1 LQVCLLFGRRRSV
14 LKAKGFLPMKLR
26 LLVVRLGVVCLA
38 FALMNLAAFA
48 QDNPSTVSAST
59 ASTTGVGSTDIGL
72 YVNPIGI
79 GISNSKADTGVFAF
93 LGDGAT
99 QRTFYGA
106 DIGGYVNFF
115 HAQKYDA
122 GIDLRDIIVS
132 GNGARLNSFLV
143 GGRLAVKPIA
153 EKFKPYVQVS
163 VGAGRSKPPHSPIHL
178 TRLQYGI
185 YGGLDYTLSKHV
197 DFRAF
202 ELGYGSVSTINSGNF
217 NGLTSFSASSMF
229 SVSTGLVFRI
239 P

>member
-1 LQVCLLFGRRRSV
+1 
-14 LKAKGFLPMKLR
+14 MKLR
-26 LLVVRLGVVCLA
+26 LLVVCLA
-38 FALMNLAAFA
+38 FALMNFTAFA

-93 LGDGAT
+93 LGEGTT

-106 DIGGYVNFF
+106 DLGGYVNFF

-122 GIDLRDIIVS
+122 GLDIRDIIVS
-132 GNGARLNSFLV
+132 GNGAHLNSFLV
-143 GGRLAVKPIA
+143 GGRVAVKPLA
-153 EKFKPYVQVS
+153 EKFKPYVQLS
-163 VGAGRSKPPHSPIHL
+163 VGVGSSKAPHSPIKL
-178 TRLQYGI
+178 NRFQYGI

-217 NGLTSFSASSMF
+217 NGTSSFSASSLF
-229 SVSTGLVFRI
+229 SVSTGLVFRV

>member
-1 LQVCLLFGRRRSV
+1 LQLL
-14 LKAKGFLPMKLR
+14 
-26 LLVVRLGVVCLA
+26 VVCLA
-38 FALMNLAAFA
+38 FALTNIAALA
-48 QDNPSTVSAST
+48 QDNPSTVNAST
-59 ASTTGVGSTDIGL
+59 ASTTGIGSTDIGL

-106 DIGGYVNFF
+106 ALGGYVNFF

-122 GIDLRDIIVS
+122 GVDLRDIIVS
-132 GNGARLNSFLV
+132 GNGAHLNSFLV
-143 GGRLAVKPIA
+143 GGRVAVKPLA
-153 EKFKPYVQVS
+153 EKFKPYVQLS
-163 VGAGRSKPPHSPIHL
+163 VGVGSSKAPHSPIKL
-178 TRLQYGI
+178 NRFQYGI
-185 YGGLDYTLSKHV
+185 YGGLDYTLAKHV

-217 NGLTSFSASSMF
+217 NGTTSFSASSLF
-229 SVSTGLVFRI
+229 SVSTGLVFRV

>member
-1 LQVCLLFGRRRSV
+1 
-14 LKAKGFLPMKLR
+14 MKLQ
-26 LLVVRLGVVCLA
+26 LFLVCLA
-38 FALMNLAAFA
+38 FALTNLAALA

-79 GISNSKADTGVFAF
+79 SISNSKPDTGVFAF

-106 DIGGYVNFF
+106 AIGGYVNFF

-132 GNGARLNSFLV
+132 GNGAHLNSFLV
-143 GGRLAVKPIA
+143 GGRVAVKPLA
-153 EKFKPYVQVS
+153 EKFKPYAQLS
-163 VGAGRSKPPHSPIHL
+163 VGVGSSKAPHSPIKL
-178 TRLQYGI
+178 NRFQYGI
-185 YGGLDYTLSKHV
+185 YGGLDYTLAKHV

-217 NGLTSFSASSMF
+217 NGTTSFSASSMF
-229 SVSTGLVFRI
+229 SVSTGLVFRV

>member
-1 LQVCLLFGRRRSV
+1 
-14 LKAKGFLPMKLR
+14 MKLQ
-26 LLVVRLGVVCLA
+26 LLVVCLA
-38 FALMNLAAFA
+38 FALTNLAALA

-59 ASTTGVGSTDIGL
+59 ASTTGIGSTDIGL

-106 DIGGYVNFF
+106 AIGGYVNFF

-132 GNGARLNSFLV
+132 GNGAHLNSFLL
-143 GGRLAVKPIA
+143 GGRVAVKPLA
-153 EKFKPYVQVS
+153 EKFKPYLQLS
-163 VGAGRSKPPHSPIHL
+163 VGVGSSKAPHSPIKL
-178 TRLQYGI
+178 NRLQYGI
-185 YGGLDYTLSKHV
+185 YGGLDYTLAKHV

-217 NGLTSFSASSMF
+217 NGTTSFSASSMF
-229 SVSTGLVFRI
+229 SVSTGLVFRV

>member
-1 LQVCLLFGRRRSV
+1 
-14 LKAKGFLPMKLR
+14 MKLQ
-26 LLVVRLGVVCLA
+26 LLVVCLA
-38 FALMNLAAFA
+38 FALTNIAALA
-48 QDNPSTVSAST
+48 QDNPSTVNAST
-59 ASTTGVGSTDIGL
+59 ASTTGIGSTDIGL

-93 LGDGAT
+93 LGDGVT

-106 DIGGYVNFF
+106 AIGGYVNFF

-132 GNGARLNSFLV
+132 GNGAHLNSFLV
-143 GGRLAVKPIA
+143 GGRIAAKPLA
-153 EKFKPYVQVS
+153 EKFKPYAQLS
-163 VGAGRSKPPHSPIHL
+163 VGVGSSKAPHSPIKIN
-178 TRLQYGI
+178 RFQYGI
-185 YGGLDYTLSKHV
+185 YGGLDYTLAKHV

-217 NGLTSFSASSMF
+217 NGTTSFSASSLF
-229 SVSTGLVFRI
+229 SVSTGLVFRV

>member
-1 LQVCLLFGRRRSV
+1 
-14 LKAKGFLPMKLR
+14 MKLQ
-26 LLVVRLGVVCLA
+26 LLVVCLA
-38 FALMNLAAFA
+38 FALTNLAALA

-59 ASTTGVGSTDIGL
+59 ASTTGIGSTDIGL

-106 DIGGYVNFF
+106 AIGGYVNFF
-115 HAQKYDA
+115 HAQKFDA
-122 GIDLRDIIVS
+122 GVDLRDIVVS
-132 GNGARLNSFLV
+132 GNGAHLNSFLV
-143 GGRLAVKPIA
+143 GGRVAVKPLA
-153 EKFKPYVQVS
+153 EKFKPYVQLS
-163 VGAGRSKPPHSPIHL
+163 VGVGSSKAPHSPIKL
-178 TRLQYGI
+178 NRFQYGI
-185 YGGLDYTLSKHV
+185 YGGLDYTLAKHV

-217 NGLTSFSASSMF
+217 NGTTSFSASSMF
-229 SVSTGLVFRI
+229 SVSTGLVFRV

>member
-1 LQVCLLFGRRRSV
+1 
-14 LKAKGFLPMKLR
+14 MKLQ
-26 LLVVRLGVVCLA
+26 LLVVCLA
-38 FALMNLAAFA
+38 FALTNLAALA

-59 ASTTGVGSTDIGL
+59 ASTTGIGSTDIGL

-106 DIGGYVNFF
+106 AIGGYVNFF
-115 HAQKYDA
+115 HAQKFDA
-122 GIDLRDIIVS
+122 GVDLRDIVVS
-132 GNGARLNSFLV
+132 GNGAHLNSFLV
-143 GGRLAVKPIA
+143 GGRVAVKPLA
-153 EKFKPYVQVS
+153 EKFKPYAQLS
-163 VGAGRSKPPHSPIHL
+163 VGVGSSKAPHSPIKL
-178 TRLQYGI
+178 NRFQYGI
-185 YGGLDYTLSKHV
+185 YGGLDYTLAKHV

-217 NGLTSFSASSMF
+217 NGTTSFSASSMF
-229 SVSTGLVFRI
+229 SVSTGLVFRV

>member
-1 LQVCLLFGRRRSV
+1 
-14 LKAKGFLPMKLR
+14 MKLQ
-26 LLVVRLGVVCLA
+26 LLVVCLA
-38 FALMNLAAFA
+38 FALTNLAALA

-59 ASTTGVGSTDIGL
+59 ASTTGIGSTDIGL

-106 DIGGYVNFF
+106 AIGGYANFF
-115 HAQKYDA
+115 HAQKFDA
-122 GIDLRDIIVS
+122 GVDLRDIIVS
-132 GNGARLNSFLV
+132 GNGAHLNSFLV
-143 GGRLAVKPIA
+143 GGRVAVKPLA
-153 EKFKPYVQVS
+153 EKFKPYAQLS
-163 VGAGRSKPPHSPIHL
+163 VGVGSSKAPHSPIKL
-178 TRLQYGI
+178 NRFQYGI
-185 YGGLDYTLSKHV
+185 YGGLDYTLAKHV

-217 NGLTSFSASSMF
+217 NGTTSFSASSMF
-229 SVSTGLVFRI
+229 SVSTGLVFRV